1 MNRDLRLL
9 DGNSAALRQYE
20 ASQARAESLSDAY
33 HAKAVDSIVDDVIYG
48 NGVKVGYPPRPYSA
62 RDVIEDKGVDMWLD
76 SEDLANLATAPLDS
90 LLDIQLKM
98 EKQLEKAVREWCE
111 TETGRQVVA
120 DRIQEMAEDARD

>member
-1 MNRDLRLL
+1 
-9 DGNSAALRQYE
+9 
-20 ASQARAESLSDAY
+20 
-33 HAKAVDSIVDDVIYG
+33 
-48 NGVKVGYPPRPYSA
+48 
-62 RDVIEDKGVDMWLD
+62 MWLD

-120 DRIQEMAEDARD
+120 DRIQEMAEDEGEV

>member
-1 MNRDLRLL
+1 MMP
-9 DGNSAALRQYE
+9 DGHTAALRAHSAAE
-20 ASQARAESLSDAY
+20 ARAESLHDAY
-33 HAKAVDSIVDDVIYG
+33 YQKAVDSIVDDVMYG

-98 EKQLEKAVREWCE
+98 EKQLEKAVRKWCE

-120 DRIQEMAEDARD
+120 DRIQEMDEDAEEV

>member
-1 MNRDLRLL
+1 MMP
-9 DGNSAALRQYE
+9 DGHTAALRAHSAAE
-20 ASQARAESLSDAY
+20 ARAESLHDAY
-33 HAKAVDSIVDDVIYG
+33 YDKAVDAIVEDVIYG

-120 DRIQEMAEDARD
+120 DRIQEMAEDEGEV

>member
-1 MNRDLRLL
+1 MMP
-9 DGNSAALRQYE
+9 DGHTAALRAHSAAE
-20 ASQARAESLSDAY
+20 ARAESLHDAY
-33 HAKAVDSIVDDVIYG
+33 YQKAVDSIVDDVMYG

-120 DRIQEMAEDARD
+120 DRIQEMDEDAREI

>member
-1 MNRDLRLL
+1 MSDLLL
-9 DGNSAALRQYE
+9 IDGHTAALRAHSAAE
-20 ASQARAESLSDAY
+20 ARAESLHDAY
-33 HAKAVDSIVDDVIYG
+33 YDKAVDAIVEDVIYG

-98 EKQLEKAVREWCE
+98 EKQLEKAVREWCD

-120 DRIQEMAEDARD
+120 DRIQEMAEDAEEV

>member
-1 MNRDLRLL
+1 MMP
-9 DGNSAALRQYE
+9 DGNSAALRAYE
-20 ASQARAESLSDAY
+20 ATQAHAESLHDAY
-33 HAKAVDSIVDDVIYG
+33 YDKAVDAIVEDVIYG

-120 DRIQEMAEDARD
+120 DRIQEMDEDAEEV

>member
-1 MNRDLRLL
+1 
-9 DGNSAALRQYE
+9 
-20 ASQARAESLSDAY
+20 
-33 HAKAVDSIVDDVIYG
+33 
-48 NGVKVGYPPRPYSA
+48 VKVGYPPRPYSA

-76 SEDLANLATAPLDS
+76 SEDLANLATAPMDS

-120 DRIQEMAEDARD
+120 DRIQEMDEDEGEV

>member
-1 MNRDLRLL
+1 
-9 DGNSAALRQYE
+9 
-20 ASQARAESLSDAY
+20 
-33 HAKAVDSIVDDVIYG
+33 
-48 NGVKVGYPPRPYSA
+48 VKVGYPPRPYSA

-76 SEDLANLATAPLDS
+76 SEDLANLATARLDS

-120 DRIQEMAEDARD
+120 DRIQEMAEDEGEV